1 MKIVL
6 ASLNPNKLR
15 EMREPLLELGI
26 DLIPQ
31 TDLSVFG
38 SAEENG
44 DTFEANAELKARYV
58 MEATGLPAIA
68 DDSGLAVDALD
79 GAPGV
84 YSHRFGNLDS
94 DAARNNYLLEK
105 LKDVPDEKRGAK
117 FVSVIALVF
126 PDGKKLI
133 VRGECPGVILHESR
147 GQNGFGYDPL
157 FYVETLGK
165 TFAELTNEEKHSVSH
180 RGCAIR
186 NFAKVFKEMNGYSD
200 E

>member
-58 MEATGLPAIA
+58 MEATGRKRR
-68 DDSGLAVDALD
+68 SC
-79 GAPGV
+79 
-84 YSHRFGNLDS
+84 
-94 DAARNNYLLEK
+94 LLSS
-105 LKDVPDEKRGAK
+105 LTPLRG
-117 FVSVIALVF
+117 
-126 PDGKKLI
+126 
-133 VRGECPGVILHESR
+133 R
-147 GQNGFGYDPL
+147 
-157 FYVETLGK
+157 
-165 TFAELTNEEKHSVSH
+165 
-180 RGCAIR
+180 
-186 NFAKVFKEMNGYSD
+186 
-200 E
+200 